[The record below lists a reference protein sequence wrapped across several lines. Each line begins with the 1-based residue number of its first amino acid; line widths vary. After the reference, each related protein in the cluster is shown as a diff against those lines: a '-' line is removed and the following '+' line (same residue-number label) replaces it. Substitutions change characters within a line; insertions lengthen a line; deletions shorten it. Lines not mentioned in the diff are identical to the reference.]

1 MTQPIY
7 HTYYASP
14 LGTIQI
20 SCNHSCITRVHFLHK
35 EETAAAGNDTQ
46 TATPPVLQECLDQ
59 LIEYFQG
66 QRKNFDIPV
75 YQEGTLFQQSVWNEL
90 LNIPFGKT
98 ISYLTLAKRLGD
110 PKAIRAAASTNG
122 KNNIA
127 IIVPCHRV
135 IGSNND
141 LVGYASG
148 LWRKKWLLEMEAKI
162 TWGVQ
167 TLF

>member
-1 MTQPIY
+1 MDQNY

-14 LGTIQI
+14 LGNIRIT
-20 SCNHSCITRVHFLHK
+20 CNETCITELHFLHQ
-35 EETAAAGNDTQ
+35 EETTGTNNMDGA
-46 TATPPVLQECLDQ
+46 PPVLQQALDQ

-66 QRKNFDIPV
+66 LRKTFDLPV
-75 YQEGTLFQQSVWNEL
+75 YQEGTDFQQRVWSEL

-110 PKAIRAAASTNG
+110 PKAIRAAAATNG

-141 LVGYASG
+141 LIGYASG
-148 LWRKKWLLEMEAKI
+148 IWRKRWLLEMEAKI
-162 TWGVQ
+162 AYGVQ

>member
-1 MTQPIY
+1 MQDNYST
-7 HTYYASP
+7 HYASP
-14 LGTIQI
+14 IGNIRIT
-20 SCNHSCITRVHFLHK
+20 STDVCITEVHFLNK
-35 EETAAAGNDTQ
+35 EDVLPVSGIV
-46 TATPPVLQECLDQ
+46 PPVLQQCLEE

-66 QRKNFDIPV
+66 QRKKFEVPV
-75 YQEGTLFQQSVWNEL
+75 LQHGTEFQERVWNEL

-98 ISYLTLAKRLGD
+98 ISYLTLSKRLGD

-135 IGSNND
+135 IGTNHD
-141 LVGYASG
+141 LVGYAG
-148 LWRKKWLLEMEAKI
+148 GVWRKRWLLEMETKI
-162 TWGVQ
+162 TYGVQ

>member
-1 MTQPIY
+1 MQDIY
-7 HTYYASP
+7 STYYASP
-14 LGTIQI
+14 LGSIQI
-20 SCNHSCITRVHFLHK
+20 SCNDTCITKVHFLHK
-35 EETAAAGNDTQ
+35 EETPLVRDMQ
-46 TATPPVLQECLDQ
+46 TKTPPVLQQCLDE

-66 QRKNFDIPV
+66 QRKKFEVPV
-75 YQEGTLFQQSVWNEL
+75 QQEGTDFQQRVWNEL

-98 ISYLTLAKRLGD
+98 ISYLTLSKRLGD

-141 LVGYASG
+141 MVGYASG
-148 LWRKKWLLEMEAKI
+148 IWRKKWLLEMEAKI

>member
-1 MTQPIY
+1 MQKIY
-7 HTYYASP
+7 STYYASP
-14 LGTIQI
+14 VGHLRI
-20 SCNHSCITRVHFLHK
+20 SCSETCITELHFLNK
-35 EETAAAGNDTQ
+35 EEPQSTAATSGA
-46 TATPPVLQECLDQ
+46 PPVLQQCVEE

-66 QRKNFDIPV
+66 QRKKFEVPV
-75 YQEGTLFQQSVWNEL
+75 YHEGTPFQLRVWNEL
-90 LNIPFGKT
+90 LNIPYGKT
-98 ISYLTLAKRLGD
+98 ISYLTFAKRLGD

-141 LVGYASG
+141 LVGYGGG
-148 LWRKKWLLEMEAKI
+148 LWRKRWLLEMETKI
-162 TWGVQ
+162 TYGVQ

>member
-1 MTQPIY
+1 M
-7 HTYYASP
+7 
-14 LGTIQI
+14 QI
-20 SCNHSCITRVHFLHK
+20 SCNATCITQVHFLRND
-35 EETAAAGNDTQ
+35 AASGDAVTTTN
-46 TATPPVLQECLDQ
+46 APPVLQECIDQ
-59 LIEYFQG
+59 LIAYFEG
-66 QRKNFDIPV
+66 KRIDFTVPV
-75 YQEGTLFQQSVWNEL
+75 EQPGTPFQQRVWAEL
-90 LNIPFGKT
+90 LSIPYGKT

-127 IIVPCHRV
+127 ILVPCHRV

-148 LWRKKWLLEMEAKI
+148 IWRKKWLLELENKI
-162 TWGVQ
+162 TYGVQ

>member
-1 MTQPIY
+1 MQPIY
-7 HTYYASP
+7 RTYYASP

-20 SCNHSCITRVHFLHK
+20 SCNDTCITQVHFLHK
-35 EETAAAGNDTQ
+35 EEVPAADTQ
-46 TATPPVLQECLDQ
+46 AGTPPVLQLCLDQ
-59 LIEYFQG
+59 LMEYFQG
-66 QRKNFDIPV
+66 RRKNFEIPV
-75 YQEGTLFQQSVWNEL
+75 YQEGTGFQQRVWNEL

-127 IIVPCHRV
+127 VIVPCHRV

-141 LVGYASG
+141 LVGYSSG
-148 LWRKKWLLEMEAKI
+148 LWRKKWLLEMETKI

>member
-1 MTQPIY
+1 MQNSY
-7 HTYYASP
+7 STYYASP
-14 LGTIQI
+14 IGNLRI
-20 SCNHSCITRVHFLHK
+20 SCNETCITEVHFLNK
-35 EETAAAGNDTQ
+35 DEPI
-46 TATPPVLQECLDQ
+46 TATEQVAPPVLQQCLEE

-66 QRKNFDIPV
+66 QRKKFEVPV
-75 YQEGTLFQQSVWNEL
+75 YQEGTSFQQRVWNEL

-110 PKAIRAAASTNG
+110 PKVIRAAASTNG
-122 KNNIA
+122 KNHIA

-141 LVGYASG
+141 LVGYGGG
-148 LWRKKWLLEMEAKI
+148 LWRKKWLLDMETKI
-162 TWGVQ
+162 TYGVQ

>member
-1 MTQPIY
+1 MQMNY
-7 HTYYASP
+7 STYYTSP
-14 LGTIQI
+14 LGTIRI
-20 SCNHSCITRVHFLHK
+20 NSNNTCITQVHFLRED
-35 EETAAAGNDTQ
+35 EEAILLNDLQ
-46 TATPPVLQECLDQ
+46 KNAPPVLQQCVDQ

-66 QRKNFDIPV
+66 QRKNFDVPV
-75 YQEGTLFQQSVWNEL
+75 YQDGTDFQQRVWNEL

-98 ISYLTLAKRLGD
+98 ISYLTLSKRLGD

-141 LVGYASG
+141 MIGYASG
-148 LWRKKWLLEMEAKI
+148 IWRKKWLLEMEAKI

>member
-1 MTQPIY
+1 MQQVYST
-7 HTYYASP
+7 HYASP
-14 LGTIQI
+14 VGLLRI
-20 SCNHSCITRVHFLHK
+20 SCNSTCIIEVHFLNK
-35 EETAAAGNDTQ
+35 EEEAAAVNNYYPDG
-46 TATPPVLQECLDQ
+46 TPPVLQQCVDE

-66 QRKNFDIPV
+66 LRKVFEVPV
-75 YQEGTLFQQSVWNEL
+75 YHEGTPFQQKVWAEL

-122 KNNIA
+122 KNKIA
-127 IIVPCHRV
+127 VIVPCHRV

-141 LVGYASG
+141 LVGYGGG
-148 LWRKKWLLEMEAKI
+148 LWRKKILLEQEAKV
-162 TWGVQ
+162 TYGVQ

>member
-1 MTQPIY
+1 MQKNY
-7 HTYYASP
+7 STYYTSP
-14 LGTIQI
+14 LGAIRI
-20 SCNHSCITRVHFLHK
+20 NCNETCITQVHFLHK
-35 EETAAAGNDTQ
+35 DEENTNGDRLQISA
-46 TATPPVLQECLDQ
+46 PPVLQQCVDQ

-66 QRKNFDIPV
+66 QRKNFEVPV
-75 YQEGTLFQQSVWNEL
+75 YQDGTDFQQRVWNEL
-90 LNIPFGKT
+90 LNIPYGKT
-98 ISYLTLAKRLGD
+98 ISYLTLSKRLGD
-110 PKAIRAAASTNG
+110 PKAIRAAAATNG

-141 LVGYASG
+141 MVGYGSG
-148 LWRKKWLLEMEAKI
+148 VWRKKWLLELEAKI

>member
-1 MTQPIY
+1 MQDI
-7 HTYYASP
+7 HSTYYASP
-14 LGTIQI
+14 IGNLRI
-20 SCNHSCITRVHFLHK
+20 SCNDTCITEVHFLNK
-35 EETAAAGNDTQ
+35 DEPTAAIQEAH
-46 TATPPVLQECLDQ
+46 PPVLQQCLEE

-66 QRKNFDIPV
+66 KRKKFEVPV
-75 YQEGTLFQQSVWNEL
+75 YQDGTSFQQRVWNEL
-90 LNIPFGKT
+90 LNIPFGRT

-110 PKAIRAAASTNG
+110 PKVIRAAASTNG

-141 LVGYASG
+141 LVGYGGG
-148 LWRKKWLLEMEAKI
+148 LWRKKWLLDMETKI
-162 TWGVQ
+162 TYGVQ

>member
-1 MTQPIY
+1 MQQIY
-7 HTYYASP
+7 STYYTSP
-14 LGTIQI
+14 VGILRI
-20 SCNHSCITRVHFLHK
+20 SCNSTCITEVHFLKK
-35 EETAAAGNDTQ
+35 EEEIAMDNSFPAG
-46 TATPPVLQECLDQ
+46 APPVLQQCIDE
-59 LIEYFQG
+59 LIEYFLNR
-66 QRKNFDIPV
+66 RKVFEVPV
-75 YQEGTLFQQSVWNEL
+75 YQDGTPFQQKVWAEL

-110 PKAIRAAASTNG
+110 PKCIRAAASTNG

-141 LVGYASG
+141 LVGYGGG
-148 LWRKKWLLEMEAKI
+148 LWRKKFLLEQEAKVTYGI
-162 TWGVQ
+162 Q

>member
-1 MTQPIY
+1 MQKY
-7 HTYYASP
+7 SASYASP
-14 LGTIQI
+14 IGNIRIT
-20 SCNHSCITRVHFLHK
+20 CNDTCIMELHFLHT
-35 EETAAAGNDTQ
+35 EEVLSRQDHLSAA
-46 TATPPVLQECLDQ
+46 PPVLQQSLDQ

-66 QRKNFDIPV
+66 QRKTFDVPF
-75 YQEGTLFQQSVWNEL
+75 YQEGTGFQQKVWNEL

-148 LWRKKWLLEMEAKI
+148 VWRKRWLLEMEAKI
-162 TWGVQ
+162 AHGVQ

>member
-1 MTQPIY
+1 MQDSFS
-7 HTYYASP
+7 TYYASP
-14 LGTIQI
+14 IGNIR
-20 SCNHSCITRVHFLHK
+20 ITCTATYITEVHFLDK
-35 EETAAAGNDTQ
+35 NETLP
-46 TATPPVLQECLDQ
+46 ATEVIPPVLQQCLEE

-66 QRKNFDIPV
+66 QRKKFEVPV
-75 YQEGTLFQQSVWNEL
+75 HQQGTVFQERVWNEL

-135 IGSNND
+135 IGTNND
-141 LVGYASG
+141 LVGYGGG
-148 LWRKKWLLEMEAKI
+148 LWRKKWLLELETKI
-162 TWGVQ
+162 TYGVQ

>member
-1 MTQPIY
+1 MQNIY
-7 HTYYASP
+7 HTCYGSP
-14 LGTIQI
+14 LGPVQI
-20 SCNHSCITRVHFLHK
+20 SCNSTCITRVHFLRQ
-35 EETAAAGNDTQ
+35 EEASQAADGQ
-46 TATPPVLQECLDQ
+46 TTGAPPVLQECLDQ

-66 QRKNFDIPV
+66 QRKHFDIPI
-75 YQEGTLFQQSVWNEL
+75 YQEGTPFQQDVWNEL

-110 PKAIRAAASTNG
+110 PKVIRAAASTNG

-141 LVGYASG
+141 LVGYAGG
-148 LWRKKWLLEMEAKI
+148 LWRKKWLLEMETKI